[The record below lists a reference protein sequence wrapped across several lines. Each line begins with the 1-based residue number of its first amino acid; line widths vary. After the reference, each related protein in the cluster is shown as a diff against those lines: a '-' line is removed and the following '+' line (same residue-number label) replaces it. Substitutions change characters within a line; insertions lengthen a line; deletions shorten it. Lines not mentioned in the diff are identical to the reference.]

1 MSLDDLSNKIEQ
13 KLDFLLTSLD
23 NLKIQQK
30 NLEENSEKLKNLIH
44 SSTDKELNSLKQRE
58 RQLIRQVEVV
68 TSRQRGIL
76 DTHIAKLLQIK
87 GSLSATQ
94 EILHQCHRE
103 DFEVVTNLFQRLVA
117 RLTPVE
123 KLQFMSAQFD
133 SETLESA
140 IASFGK
146 IQLPDLSMYEESPSS
161 SIFPSSME
169 EYGDPDHD
177 VLHKSIGTFSN
188 NGLESDDEGSAI
200 VKIQFPK
207 IPESDWLAKSSNKNS
222 STAIVTKLNTNN
234 NVPNWLADICVSSP
248 SEGKKSDS
256 SFELIECDEVGEPTP
271 FCHIKKGKSRC
282 SSIGSSIEVVS
293 QFSSEKDSCCHASSS
308 NMDDVK
314 NCWLSLGRSVTSD
327 CKESNQE
334 VPLSIDMEEL
344 ACQANEPCKSYD
356 ECVCDGYC
364 KEIAKE
370 RALQTSKWL
379 LKSETEK
386 KDAEELLSEETVG
399 YQTGLK
405 RKLSISEGGREVLK
419 HMKYI
424 WNSAKHQWL
433 SSSSKTCCMDKKVN
447 VIDAILYKPHSHS
460 WISDATSR
468 ECADLP
474 SFAKYSP
481 HSNIWLLHKMKEVR
495 KAAQDQNNKTQQDAE
510 NSPHNTL
517 LVSDLKGALA
527 ELSVIL
533 PKFSPNSSVQCL
545 FRA

>member
-1 MSLDDLSNKIEQ
+1 
-13 KLDFLLTSLD
+13 
-23 NLKIQQK
+23 
-30 NLEENSEKLKNLIH
+30 
-44 SSTDKELNSLKQRE
+44 
-58 RQLIRQVEVV
+58 
-68 TSRQRGIL
+68 
-76 DTHIAKLLQIK
+76 
-87 GSLSATQ
+87 
-94 EILHQCHRE
+94 
-103 DFEVVTNLFQRLVA
+103 
-117 RLTPVE
+117 
-123 KLQFMSAQFD
+123 
-133 SETLESA
+133 
-140 IASFGK
+140 
-146 IQLPDLSMYEESPSS
+146 
-161 SIFPSSME
+161 
-169 EYGDPDHD
+169 
-177 VLHKSIGTFSN
+177 
-188 NGLESDDEGSAI
+188 
-200 VKIQFPK
+200 
-207 IPESDWLAKSSNKNS
+207 
-222 STAIVTKLNTNN
+222 
-234 NVPNWLADICVSSP
+234 
-248 SEGKKSDS
+248 
-256 SFELIECDEVGEPTP
+256 
-271 FCHIKKGKSRC
+271 
-282 SSIGSSIEVVS
+282 
-293 QFSSEKDSCCHASSS
+293 
-308 NMDDVK
+308 MDDVK

-405 RKLSISEGGREVLK
+405 RKLSVSEGGREVLK

-460 WISDATSR
+460 WISDAASR
-468 ECADLP
+468 ECAELP

-481 HSNIWLLHKMKEVR
+481 HSNIWLLHKMKEAR
-495 KAAQDQNNKTQQDAE
+495 KAAQDQNNKTQQDTE

-533 PKFSPNSSVQCL
+533 PKFSPNSSASVYSAHNMYSSPAYSKFSPHNKSQANDRNMEYAQKLRWLSQSESKYQGSSGSSNFCKNNPNSL
-545 FRA
+545 PESLVELAEKDLNKWLMDRL